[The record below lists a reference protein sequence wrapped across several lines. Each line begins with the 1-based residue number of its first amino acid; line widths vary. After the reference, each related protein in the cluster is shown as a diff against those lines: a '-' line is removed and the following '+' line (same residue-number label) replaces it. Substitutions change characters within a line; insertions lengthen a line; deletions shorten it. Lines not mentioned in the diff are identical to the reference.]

1 MSLKSKES
9 FTSSLYECL
18 LFLFLVVLTSPYAI
32 IRNSSSRINNFVC
45 SLTLEKIRDLP
56 LKIILAEGFL

>member
-18 LFLFLVVLTSPYAI
+18 LFLLFLVVLTRPYAI
-32 IRNSSSRINNFVC
+32 IWNSSSRIK
-45 SLTLEKIRDLP
+45 TLSVP
-56 LKIILAEGFL
+56 